1 MKTSLHSNSL
11 RLGNKSAETSG
22 SGPASSDR
30 SNLLPVASIAAFL
43 IAIFEMIFMGGP
55 FAAYFYGVYS
65 PFLSWTQ
72 SSSYLM
78 WLSDFFVTHLSTPRS
93 PVFGVLSQA
102 PKYLLHVGLTSFVV
116 HAVYLY
122 WMKFVKK
129 EVATRLLY
137 KYVRHPQY
145 LSFAVAGIGL
155 IFHWPRF
162 INLILFFVMLLGYYA
177 LARSEEARMERI
189 HGQAYVT
196 YKQNTAMFLP
206 GRLGEKMLRVL
217 FSWLPQ
223 TSLRPYAAL
232 AVLFVISVIGGF
244 ALRRSSVCNLHY
256 EVFPGAPRSLVVFLR
271 EPGTDELAAI
281 RTHIARLSE
290 ALPAKRGSFSIF
302 YVLSGKA
309 ELRHLLVDSGV
320 SYDGLAYDTPPD
332 ASLYLVQ
339 GVASYPC
346 PGTSCQIMKDPTE
359 PLRTSALRKLEH
371 VYYVARKNPVRE
383 LRSLELPSNAFYRHS
398 SMPIL

>member
-1 MKTSLHSNSL
+1 MKCSWQLNWLHF
-11 RLGNKSAETSG
+11 GNKSAETTG
-22 SGPASSDR
+22 SKSASSDR
-30 SNLLPVASIAAFL
+30 SGLLPAASIVAFL

-78 WLSDFFVTHLSTPRS
+78 WLSEFFVTHLSTPQS
-93 PVFGVLSQA
+93 LVFGVFSKA
-102 PKYLLHVGLTSFVV
+102 PKYLLHVGLSCFVV
-116 HAVYLY
+116 HAVHLY

-129 EVATRLLY
+129 GVATRLLY

-145 LSFAVAGIGL
+145 LSFAVTGVGL

-177 LARSEEARMERI
+177 LARNEEARMERT
-189 HGQAYVT
+189 HGEAYAT

-206 GRLGEKMLRVL
+206 GRLGEKMLRV
-217 FSWLPQ
+217 FFGWLPHV
-223 TSLRPYAAL
+223 SLRPFAAL
-232 AVLFVISVIGGF
+232 AVLFVFSVIGGV

-256 EVFPGAPRSLVVFLR
+256 EVFPEAPRSLVVFLR
-271 EPGTDELAAI
+271 EPTRGELPAI

-290 ALPAKRGSFSIF
+290 ALPAKRGSVPIF
-302 YVLSGKA
+302 YVLSGKD
-309 ELRHLLVDSGV
+309 ELHHLFVDSGV
-320 SYDGLAYDTPPD
+320 SYDGLSHEALPD
-332 ASLYLVQ
+332 ASVYLVQ
-339 GVASYPC
+339 GTAFYPC
-346 PGTSCQIMKDPTE
+346 PGTSCQIMKYPTE
-359 PLRTSALRKLEH
+359 PLGISALRKMEH
-371 VYYVARKNPVRE
+371 VYYIAEKNPVPG
-383 LRSLELPSNAFYRHS
+383 LRSLELPLNAFYRHS